1 MVLPGSEFPVVRD
14 VARVQAGQPYSGAY
28 FPQTSVL
35 ITNPPWKSDHHFFLL
50 TLGQARRSA
59 FPFLH
64 PDSGGFEEKA
74 VVLWIATGTLDIRAV
89 GAWLWVSGSLVG
101 GEREAS
107 TPRLYYHPSSQFK
120 SRHGVGWGTLYQP
133 TWVILW
139 KEFGFVIQRHESFG
153 KTYLSILHSNI
164 FGNWKMRSPL
174 SHPLPLTYPKV
185 FVIQNR
191 RRWI

>member
-1 MVLPGSEFPVVRD
+1 MVSPGSEFSVVRD
-14 VARVQAGQPYSGAY
+14 VARVQAGQSYSGAY

-35 ITNPPWKSDHHFFLL
+35 ITERKRWFL
-50 TLGQARRSA
+50 
-59 FPFLH
+59 
-64 PDSGGFEEKA
+64 
-74 VVLWIATGTLDIRAV
+74 LWIATGTLDIRAV
-89 GAWLWVSGSLVG
+89 GAWLCVSGSLVG

-120 SRHGVGWGTLYQP
+120 SRHGVGWGMSYQP
-133 TWVILW
+133 TYWLRW
-139 KEFGFVIQRHESFG
+139 KGFAFVIQCHESFG